1 MYCPRLP
8 TFKKIPKN
16 ALPLSTRNFPK
27 SKPEFLVERKESLI
41 PVSIA
46 ENIKYYIPVMAVTM
60 QRKLGPLGNRQGLVD
75 SILPLTDGLEKFLR
89 KTVLGS
95 SNYS

>member
-1 MYCPRLP
+1 
-8 TFKKIPKN
+8 
-16 ALPLSTRNFPK
+16 
-27 SKPEFLVERKESLI
+27 
-41 PVSIA
+41 VSIA